1 MSKKNIIL
9 LIFLSLFISLNAVQV
24 KKVEARYYKNFEKGE
39 LKGTSIDSQGRLFLG
54 PQIKTIKGPER
65 EYYLSADI
73 SRNGDLYIGTGHQSI
88 LYRVNSQTQAVEKI
102 FESEQLDFYAL
113 LINRNNEIYVG
124 SSPNGKVYHIDKKK
138 KVKVVFDPDNKF
150 IWEIKEDRNGDII
163 CAVGNSGGLYR
174 LKVSGEVSKI
184 CETEDSHLISL
195 YITRDNSI
203 LAGSGDRGV
212 LYKIENRKVK
222 VLYDSPLEEIR
233 GICED
238 KEGNIYFSATRG
250 IVRKKHPETIDM
262 EPIFSKDPEEMK
274 KYIKEK
280 SILYCLQPNGTVE
293 PIWSS
298 LDDYIYTI
306 CYDPNGNSVLV
317 GTGNSGRIY
326 RVKKDGGFSL
336 VYESESAQV
345 YKIWYH

>member
-1 MSKKNIIL
+1 M
-9 LIFLSLFISLNAVQV
+9 
-24 KKVEARYYKNFEKGE
+24 
-39 LKGTSIDSQGRLFLG
+39 
-54 PQIKTIKGPER
+54 
-65 EYYLSADI
+65 
-73 SRNGDLYIGTGHQSI
+73 
-88 LYRVNSQTQAVEKI
+88 NSQTQAVEKI

-238 KEGNIYFSATRG
+238 KEGNIYFVHHFFPT
-250 IVRKKHPETIDM
+250 
-262 EPIFSKDPEEMK
+262 
-274 KYIKEK
+274 
-280 SILYCLQPNGTVE
+280 
-293 PIWSS
+293 
-298 LDDYIYTI
+298 
-306 CYDPNGNSVLV
+306 
-317 GTGNSGRIY
+317 
-326 RVKKDGGFSL
+326 
-336 VYESESAQV
+336 
-345 YKIWYH
+345 